1 MLIYIYKNDSI
12 FSCFRI
18 IVSAG
23 SRHQPVNLIVINIFI
38 ARTEIKY
45 VIFVIVRKFSCSK
58 LVFTTV

>member
-23 SRHQPVNLIVINIFI
+23 FRHQPVNLIIIYHTCLLQLTYILDTVNT
-38 ARTEIKY
+38 RSIKLKTCM
-45 VIFVIVRKFSCSK
+45 IK
-58 LVFTTV
+58 